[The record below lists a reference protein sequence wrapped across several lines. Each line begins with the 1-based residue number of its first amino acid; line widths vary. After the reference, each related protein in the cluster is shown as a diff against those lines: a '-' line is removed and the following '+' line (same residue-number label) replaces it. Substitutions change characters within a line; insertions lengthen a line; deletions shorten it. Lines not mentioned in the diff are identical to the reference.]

1 MHWKN
6 NLIDLLDAY
15 GVKNMT
21 ITYVKNKGSN
31 LNTMISVLK
40 SIMKCEVLGVEKKL
54 SRNMFWACFLQS
66 LPICHL

>member
-1 MHWKN
+1 MHWEK

-21 ITYVKNKGSN
+21 LAYVKNKGSN

-40 SIMKCEVLGVEKKL
+40 SIMKCEVLDL
-54 SRNMFWACFLQS
+54 
-66 LPICHL
+66 